1 MWHSKHSK
9 HSSLAPFV
17 ELLTQLCR
25 EIPSLTVKTFPN
37 FPLEILKKVEFPNKN
52 DVQFVIIISILS
64 YHFTFLFR
72 FPQFH
77 LNSVFGMIHLDS
89 YFAFPIFVIFG
100 RRATA
105 DTAIVF
111 QIGPFS
117 YSTLFCSMS
126 IENKAEAV
134 SFFIAHFLG
143 QKREKRILQLADI
156 FCFEPEKF

>member
-1 MWHSKHSK
+1 M
-9 HSSLAPFV
+9 
-17 ELLTQLCR
+17 
-25 EIPSLTVKTFPN
+25 
-37 FPLEILKKVEFPNKN
+37 
-52 DVQFVIIISILS
+52 IIISILS

-89 YFAFPIFVIFG
+89 YFAIPIFVIFW

-126 IENKAEAV
+126 IENEAVAV

-156 FCFEPEKF
+156 FCFEPEKFWGIYPILPSLYTKIKFWIKSIWFFWLRGFKWEKSHQSQINGHH

>member
-1 MWHSKHSK
+1 M
-9 HSSLAPFV
+9 
-17 ELLTQLCR
+17 
-25 EIPSLTVKTFPN
+25 
-37 FPLEILKKVEFPNKN
+37 
-52 DVQFVIIISILS
+52 IIISILS

-89 YFAFPIFVIFG
+89 YFAIPIFVIFW

-156 FCFEPEKF
+156 FCFEPEKFWGIYPILPSLYTKIKFWIKSIWFFGLRGFKCEKSHQSLINGHH

>member
-1 MWHSKHSK
+1 MWHSK

-89 YFAFPIFVIFG
+89 YFAIPIFVIFW

-117 YSTLFCSMS
+117 TLFCSMS
-126 IENKAEAV
+126 IENKAVAV

-143 QKREKRILQLADI
+143 QKREKRILQLGSY
-156 FCFEPEKF
+156 FLF

>member
-1 MWHSKHSK
+1 M
-9 HSSLAPFV
+9 
-17 ELLTQLCR
+17 
-25 EIPSLTVKTFPN
+25 
-37 FPLEILKKVEFPNKN
+37 
-52 DVQFVIIISILS
+52 IIISILS

-89 YFAFPIFVIFG
+89 YFAIPIFVIFW

-156 FCFEPEKF
+156 FCFEPEKFWGIYPILPSLYTKIKFWIKSIWFFCLRGFKCEKSHQSQINGHH